1 MRREEERGGEVP
13 AAKVAEEVVSRIQ
26 QDAVEEGDGDPG
38 EHGGGCGGPG
48 PRLQQ
53 SPELAVVELLEDS
66 TFAPAHVQPPGS

>member
-1 MRREEERGGEVP
+1 MRREEERVEVP

-53 SPELAVVELLEDS
+53 PAELAVVELLEDS
-66 TFAPAHVQPPGS
+66 TFAPAHVQPPGR